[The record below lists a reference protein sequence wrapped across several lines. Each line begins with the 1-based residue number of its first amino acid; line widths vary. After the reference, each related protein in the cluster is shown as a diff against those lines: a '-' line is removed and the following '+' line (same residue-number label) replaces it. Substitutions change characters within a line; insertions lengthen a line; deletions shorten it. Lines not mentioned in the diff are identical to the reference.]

1 MTSKFG
7 IKVMLSKDDWVWVTK
22 QDLGTLAPIVYDTYQ
37 EAEKFAASWR
47 LSGKEAFVKVVEY
60 SDEIV

>member
-37 EAEKFAASWR
+37 EAEQFAASWR

-60 SDEIV
+60 PDEIV